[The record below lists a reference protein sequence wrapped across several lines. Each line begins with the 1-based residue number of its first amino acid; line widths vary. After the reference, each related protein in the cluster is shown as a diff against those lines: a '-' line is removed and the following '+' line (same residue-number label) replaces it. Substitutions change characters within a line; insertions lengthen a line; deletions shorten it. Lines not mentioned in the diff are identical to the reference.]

1 MQPGGWSATRNLCS
15 SAAILLKLVKGG
27 AMALTTRALTD
38 DGPDLGTF
46 LLAAFCVFLSALA
59 STLGT
64 LLQKVA
70 QGRRA
75 AAQEDAEKDPD

>member
-1 MQPGGWSATRNLCS
+1 
-15 SAAILLKLVKGG
+15 
-27 AMALTTRALTD
+27 MALTTRALS
-38 DGPDLGTF
+38 DGPDLTTF

-59 STLGT
+59 STVGT

>member
-1 MQPGGWSATRNLCS
+1 
-15 SAAILLKLVKGG
+15 
-27 AMALTTRALTD
+27 MALTTRALTD

-59 STLGT
+59 STVGT

-75 AAQEDAEKDPD
+75 DQMQNRMTSGLSGFMRCSRRFPA

>member
-1 MQPGGWSATRNLCS
+1 
-15 SAAILLKLVKGG
+15 
-27 AMALTTRALTD
+27 MALTTRALS

-70 QGRRA
+70 QGRRL